1 MEIPKPLALQP
12 DKAQRQ
18 LGQQNCVWLS
28 SEDSA
33 GSEKEAAVQA
43 WTKVTSHRTCRS
55 CASFGVGLFFFPF
68 SPPSLLRQQNHSY
81 MLLEKDEVVQE
92 AQATM
97 YWGHINSF
105 VSTLT
110 G

>member
-55 CASFGVGLFFFPF
+55 CASFGVGLFFFSFF
-68 SPPSLLRQQNHSY
+68 SPFTAEATEPFLYASGKRLGGTGGPSYHVLGPY
-81 MLLEKDEVVQE
+81 
-92 AQATM
+92 
-97 YWGHINSF
+97 
-105 VSTLT
+105 
-110 G
+110 